1 MANKYDSAL
10 FIVGNTQKKRP
21 ENIVF
26 GRIYAEHMLDM
37 VEFGVQNYKSIDS
50 FKNAEVS
57 AVIKPLLVFQGEQ
70 FDFSQKHSRF
80 KSLMIDFFKFSDYS
94 EANIVELKR
103 VIVFTTVG
111 ESKIQF
117 R

>member
-1 MANKYDSAL
+1 
-10 FIVGNTQKKRP
+10 
-21 ENIVF
+21 VF
-26 GRIYAEHMLDM
+26 GRIFAEHLLVM

-57 AVIKPLLVFQGEQ
+57 AVIKPILVFQGEQ
-70 FDFSQKHSRF
+70 FDFSAKHSRF
-80 KSLMIDFFKFSDYS
+80 KNLMIDFFKFSDYQ

-103 VIVFTTVG
+103 VIVFTSVG
-111 ESKIQF
+111 EAKVQF